1 MTISEQT
8 EYTLLADVGW
18 EIDLFGRI
26 RRSMEAATADYQ
38 ASQEDFNNVLIMI
51 RAEVARYISA
61 VGYAIAL

>member
-1 MTISEQT
+1 
-8 EYTLLADVGW
+8 
-18 EIDLFGRI
+18 
-26 RRSMEAATADYQ
+26 MEAATADYQ